1 MPAIDLAHLKTQ
13 TALLSDKFSEPDG
26 FVRGLNKLLD
36 FYTNRTKRTAQVV
49 QRFSLPTFHT
59 PKPVLRQIERELQP
73 LADARPVEAIA
84 LTNALWK
91 AGSFESRLLAAR
103 LLGMVQP
110 ARALTAFSNMPNWL
124 AATMEKDIRHALLT
138 DALARLRRENADAF
152 FILLEDWLKSPRP
165 TYQVWGL
172 QALIPLLQEP
182 GFENLPAV
190 FRIIRPAMDMAEST
204 TQLELQ
210 ACLAALANVSATETT
225 VFLRTVLRSGPAP
238 MFVRTLRRILPAL
251 PEELQSGLRDTLRES
266 GTVNPPV

>member
-13 TALLSDKFSEPDG
+13 AALLSDKFGEPDV
-26 FVRGLNKLLD
+26 FARGLNELLD
-36 FYTNRTKRTAQVV
+36 YYTNRTKRLAQVV

-103 LLGMVQP
+103 LLGMIQP
-110 ARALTAFSNMPNWL
+110 AQALTAFSRLPDWL
-124 AATMEKDIRHALLT
+124 AVTMDKDIRHALLT
-138 DALARLRRENADAF
+138 DAMTRLRRENPEAF

-172 QALIPLLQEP
+172 QALIPLLHEP

-190 FRIIRPAMDMAEST
+190 FRIIRPAIEMAGPST
-204 TQLELQ
+204 QTELQ
-210 ACLAALANVSATETT
+210 TCLAALAQVSATETI
-225 VFLRTVLRSGPAP
+225 VFLREVLRSEPGP
-238 MFVRTLRRILPAL
+238 MMLRILRRILSAL
-251 PEELQSGLRDTLRES
+251 PEELQSGLREALREAVS
-266 GTVNPPV
+266 SP